1 MWSPPTVRGGPVA
14 RWLSL
19 VVGLA
24 LFAVGIVM
32 LLESRLGLSP
42 WDVLNQGIAKH
53 TPLGFG
59 FANTVVAIVV
69 LVVAWR
75 LGAAIGPGTVAN
87 ALLIGVF
94 VDLLTRVHA
103 FAGVADGTL
112 LLRALVLVA
121 GILVIGGASA
131 LYIGAAL
138 GAGPRDSLMLVLSR
152 RTGRR
157 AGAARTMI
165 ESSVTAVGFVLGG
178 KVGVGRWPSHSG
190 SARRSSSPSGC
201 SVVRRSQPRYGRT
214 PPRVRSARDEGPHL
228 RGRPGDAAR

>member
-1 MWSPPTVRGGPVA
+1 MWAPPTVRGGPVA

-131 LYIGAAL
+131 LYIGGAL

-152 RTGRR
+152 RTGLR
-157 AGAARTMI
+157 AGAARTII

-178 KVGVGRWPSHSG
+178 KVGVGTLAFALGIGPAIELSFWLLG
-190 SARRSSSPSGC
+190 RSPLVA
-201 SVVRRSQPRYGRT
+201 SV
-214 PPRVRSARDEGPHL
+214 
-228 RGRPGDAAR
+228 RPDAPASTIGAG